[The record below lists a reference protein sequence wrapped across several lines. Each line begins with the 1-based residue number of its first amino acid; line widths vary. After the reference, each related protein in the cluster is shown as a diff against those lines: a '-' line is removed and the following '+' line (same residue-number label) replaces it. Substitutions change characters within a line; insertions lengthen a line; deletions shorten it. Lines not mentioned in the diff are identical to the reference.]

1 MGTDLGTTAAVVLA
15 VVFAWAGAAKLSQ
28 PRATAEGF
36 SQLGLPRPRVLAR
49 LVPGV
54 ELLLAVALVAA
65 PAVGGAVAL
74 VLLGG
79 FSAVLVRAL
88 HRGVPVRC
96 ACFGQPGGPPLSSVD
111 LVRNGLLGT
120 LAALATAAGLAP
132 RAPRPAAV
140 GLVALGALAGVGLL
154 VTLRRRASRA

>member
-15 VVFAWAGAAKLSQ
+15 VVFAWAGAAKLGQ
-28 PRATAEGF
+28 PAATAEGF

-49 LVPGV
+49 LVPGL

-65 PAVGGAVAL
+65 PAVGGAAAV
-74 VLLGG
+74 VLLTG

-88 HRGVPVRC
+88 GRGVPVRC
-96 ACFGQPGGPPLSSVD
+96 ACFGQPGGPLLSSVD

-120 LAALATAAGLAP
+120 LAALATAAGLTP
-132 RAPRPAAV
+132 GAPRPEAV
-140 GLVALGALAGVGLL
+140 GLVALGVLAGAGLL
-154 VTLRRRASRA
+154 VGLRRRARKS